1 MARKQ
6 TESIVLRSFD
16 IGEQDKIIIFFAKDV
31 GIFKGVAKG
40 ARKFGNRFGSSLEPM
55 SHVNVFYYEK
65 ENRELVT
72 VSNCDLIESFF
83 DIQNDLDTSFTLS
96 YFAELIEEFFPLRSK
111 DDTLFRLLLTS
122 LQSLKT
128 GADLDLTSAY
138 FEAWFLKLSGILP
151 DFKKCKKCREAIVS
165 VSWLSHN
172 KDGVFCDRCVPQGK
186 DEISPE
192 INVILDWIRKNPPP
206 KDGEQLFSPNHIAA
220 IREVMQRILIFHM
233 ERKPK
238 SLSLL
243 SKNSEQ
249 KRVTNNK
256 TKS

>member
-6 TESIVLRSFD
+6 SESIVLRSFD
-16 IGEQDKIIIFFAKDV
+16 IGEQDKIIVFFAKDI

-72 VSNCDLIESFF
+72 VSNCDLLESFF

-96 YFAELIEEFFPLRSK
+96 YFAEVIEEFFPLRSK
-111 DDTLFRLLLTS
+111 DDTLFRLLLLT
-122 LQSLKT
+122 LQSLKA
-128 GADLDLTSAY
+128 GAELDFTSAY
-138 FEAWFLKLSGILP
+138 FEAWFLKLNGILP
-151 DFKKCKKCREAIVS
+151 DFKKCKKCREAIAS

-172 KDGVFCDRCVPQGK
+172 RDGVFCTRCVPQGR

-192 INVILDWIRKNPPP
+192 IHALLDWIRKNAPL
-206 KDGEQLFSPNHIAA
+206 KDEAIPFESKHVAA

-243 SKNSEQ
+243 HK
-249 KRVTNNK
+249 KTLTTNEN
-256 TKS
+256 

>member
-1 MARKQ
+1 M
-6 TESIVLRSFD
+6 RSFD
-16 IGEQDKIIIFFAKDV
+16 IGEQDKIIVFFSKDV

-72 VSNCDLIESFF
+72 VSNCDLVESFF
-83 DIQNDLDTSFTLS
+83 DIQNNLDTSFTLS

-111 DDTLFRLLLTS
+111 DDTLFRLLLST
-122 LQSLKT
+122 LQALKA
-128 GADLDLTSAY
+128 GADLDFTSAY

-151 DFKKCKKCREAIVS
+151 DFKKCKKCREAISS
-165 VSWLSHN
+165 VSWLSHK
-172 KDGVFCDRCVPQGK
+172 KDGVFCNRCVPQGK

-192 INVILDWIRKNPPP
+192 INTILNWIRKNPPL
-206 KDGEQLFSPNHIAA
+206 KDEESPFESEHVAA
-220 IREVMQRILIFHM
+220 IREVMQRILVFHM

-243 SKNSEQ
+243 QKGTVAKNSG
-249 KRVTNNK
+249 
-256 TKS
+256 

>member
-6 TESIVLRSFD
+6 AESIVLRSFD
-16 IGEQDKIIIFFAKDV
+16 LGEQDKIIVFFARDV

-72 VSNCDLIESFF
+72 VSNCDLIESYF
-83 DIQNDLDTSFTLS
+83 DIQNDLDISFTLS
-96 YFAELIEEFFPLRSK
+96 YFAELIEEFFPLQSK
-111 DDTLFRLLLTS
+111 DDTLFRLFIS
-122 LQSLKT
+122 VLQSLKAC
-128 GADLDLTSAY
+128 ADLDLTSAY

-151 DFKKCKKCREAIVS
+151 DFKKCKKCKEAIS
-165 VSWLSHN
+165 AVSWLSHN
-172 KDGVFCDRCVPQGK
+172 KDGVFCNRCVPQGK

-192 INVILDWIRKNPPP
+192 INVLLNWMRTNPPP
-206 KDGEQLFSPNHIAA
+206 KNKELPFESAHIAA
-220 IREVMQRILIFHM
+220 IREVMQRILVFHM

-243 SKNSEQ
+243 HKKSEMKNE
-249 KRVTNNK
+249 K
-256 TKS
+256 

>member
-6 TESIVLRSFD
+6 TESIVLRSFEV
-16 IGEQDKIIIFFAKDV
+16 GEQDKIIVFFAKDV

-96 YFAELIEEFFPLRSK
+96 YFAELIEEFFPLHSK
-111 DDTLFRLLLTS
+111 DDTLFRLLLS
-122 LQSLKT
+122 ALQSLKA
-128 GADLDLTSAY
+128 GADLDFTSAY

-151 DFKKCKKCREAIVS
+151 DFKKCKKCREAIAS

-172 KDGVFCDRCVPQGK
+172 KDGVFCNRCVPQGK

-192 INVILDWIRKNPPP
+192 INAILDWMRTNPPP
-206 KDGEQLFSPNHIAA
+206 KDKEHLFGSKQVDA
-220 IREVMQRILIFHM
+220 IREVMQRILVFHM

-243 SKNSEQ
+243 HKKSEIQ
-249 KRVTNNK
+249 DDK
-256 TKS
+256 

>member
-6 TESIVLRSFD
+6 SESIVLRSFD

-40 ARKFGNRFGSSLEPM
+40 ARKFGNRFGSTLEPM

-83 DIQNDLDTSFTLS
+83 DTQNDLNTSFTLS
-96 YFAELIEEFFPLRSK
+96 YFSELIEEFFPLRSK
-111 DDTLFRLLLTS
+111 DDTLFRLLLS
-122 LQSLKT
+122 ALQSFKA

-151 DFKKCKKCREAIVS
+151 DFKRCKKCREAISS
-165 VSWLSHN
+165 VSWLAHN
-172 KDGVFCDRCVPQGK
+172 KDGVFCNRCVPQGK

-192 INVILDWIRKNPPP
+192 INALLDWMRKNPPP
-206 KDGEQLFSPNHIAA
+206 KDKEQPFESKHIAG
-220 IREVMQRILIFHM
+220 IREVMQRILVFHM

-243 SKNSEQ
+243 HKNSE
-249 KRVTNNK
+249 
-256 TKS
+256 TKNEK

>member
-6 TESIVLRSFD
+6 SESIVLRSFD
-16 IGEQDKIIIFFAKDV
+16 IGEQDKIIVFFAKDV

-55 SHVNVFYYEK
+55 SYVKVFYYEK
-65 ENRELVT
+65 ENRDLVT
-72 VSNCDLIESFF
+72 VSDCDLIESFF
-83 DIQNDLDTSFTLS
+83 DTQNNLDVSFTLS

-111 DDTLFRLLLTS
+111 DDILFRLLLTT

-128 GADLDLTSAY
+128 GANLDFTSAY

-151 DFKKCKKCREAIVS
+151 DFNTCKKCREAISS

-192 INVILDWIRKNPPP
+192 INAILNWIRKNPPL
-206 KDGEQLFSPNHIAA
+206 KNEELSFKSEHVAA
-220 IREVMQRILIFHM
+220 VRDVMQRILIFHM
-233 ERKPK
+233 ERIPK

-243 SKNSEQ
+243 Q
-249 KRVTNNK
+249 KGERQR
-256 TKS
+256 

>member
-6 TESIVLRSFD
+6 SESIVLKSFD
-16 IGEQDKIIIFFAKDV
+16 IGEQDKIIVFFANDV
-31 GIFKGVAKG
+31 GIFKGIAKG

-83 DIQNDLDTSFTLS
+83 EIQKDLDTSFTLS

-111 DDTLFRLLLTS
+111 DDTLFRLLLS
-122 LQSLKT
+122 VLYSLKA

-151 DFKKCKKCREAIVS
+151 DFKKCKKCREAISS

-186 DEISPE
+186 DEISSE
-192 INVILDWIRKNPPP
+192 INSILDWIRKNPPP
-206 KDGEQLFSPNHIAA
+206 KDGEQPFEYKHIAA
-220 IREVMQRILIFHM
+220 IREVMQRILVFHM
-233 ERKPK
+233 ERIPK

-243 SKNSEQ
+243 NKKSEI
-249 KRVTNNK
+249 TNDI
-256 TKS
+256 

>member
-6 TESIVLRSFD
+6 SESIVLRSFE
-16 IGEQDKIIIFFAKDV
+16 IGEQDKIIVFFAKDV

-83 DIQNDLDTSFTLS
+83 DTQNDLDTSFTLS
-96 YFAELIEEFFPLRSK
+96 YFAELIEEFFPLHSK
-111 DDTLFRLLLTS
+111 DDTLFRLLLST
-122 LQSLKT
+122 LQSLKA
-128 GADLDLTSAY
+128 GADLDFTSAY

-151 DFKKCKKCREAIVS
+151 DFKRCKKCREAISS

-186 DEISPE
+186 NEISPE
-192 INVILDWIRKNPPP
+192 INALLGWMRKNPPP
-206 KDGEQLFSPNHIAA
+206 KEKGQPFESEHMAA
-220 IREVMQRILIFHM
+220 IREVMQSILVFHM

-243 SKNSEQ
+243 HKRSVTKNE
-249 KRVTNNK
+249 K
-256 TKS
+256 

>member
-6 TESIVLRSFD
+6 SESIVLRSFD

-55 SHVNVFYYEK
+55 SHVNVFYYER

-96 YFAELIEEFFPLRSK
+96 YFAELTEEFFPLRSK
-111 DDTLFRLLLTS
+111 DDTLFRLLLS
-122 LQSLKT
+122 ALQSLKA
-128 GADLDLTSAY
+128 GADLDFTSAY
-138 FEAWFLKLSGILP
+138 FEAWFLKLSGIFP
-151 DFKKCKKCREAIVS
+151 DFKRCKKCREAISS
-165 VSWLSHN
+165 VSWLAHN

-192 INVILDWIRKNPPP
+192 INTLLDWMRKNPPP
-206 KDGEQLFSPNHIAA
+206 QEKEQPFESKHIAA
-220 IREVMQRILIFHM
+220 IREVMQRILVFHM

-243 SKNSEQ
+243 HKNSE
-249 KRVTNNK
+249 
-256 TKS
+256 TKNEK

>member
-1 MARKQ
+1 MPRKQ
-6 TESIVLRSFD
+6 SESIVLRSLD
-16 IGEQDKIIIFFAKDV
+16 IGEQDKIIVFFSEDI

-55 SHVNVFYYEK
+55 SHVIVFYHER

-83 DIQNDLDTSFTLS
+83 DIQNDLTTSFTLS

-111 DDTLFRLLLTS
+111 DDTLFRLLLS
-122 LQSLKT
+122 VLRSLKA
-128 GADLDLTSAY
+128 GADLDFTSAY

-151 DFKKCKKCREAIVS
+151 DFKTCKKCRQAISS

-172 KDGVFCDRCVPQGK
+172 KDGVFCSRCVPEGK
-186 DEISPE
+186 EKILPG
-192 INVILDWIRKNPPP
+192 INDILGWIRKNPPP
-206 KDGEQLFSPNHIAA
+206 KERELPFDPEPITA
-220 IREVMQRILIFHM
+220 IREVMQMILVFHM
-233 ERKPK
+233 EKKPK

-243 SKNSEQ
+243 KKSPQSEII
-249 KRVTNNK
+249 R
-256 TKS
+256 

>member
-6 TESIVLRSFD
+6 SESIVLRSFD

-83 DIQNDLDTSFTLS
+83 DTQNDLDTSFTLS
-96 YFAELIEEFFPLRSK
+96 YFAELIEEFFPIRSK
-111 DDTLFRLLLTS
+111 DETLFRLLLST
-122 LQSLKT
+122 LQSLKA
-128 GADLDLTSAY
+128 GADLEFASAY

-151 DFKKCKKCREAIVS
+151 DFKRCKKCREAISS

-172 KDGVFCDRCVPQGK
+172 KDGVFCNRCVPQGK

-192 INVILDWIRKNPPP
+192 IHVILNWIRKNPPLMNEEMP
-206 KDGEQLFSPNHIAA
+206 FERDLVSA
-220 IREVMQRILIFHM
+220 IREVMQRILVFHM
-233 ERKPK
+233 DRQPK

-243 SKNSEQ
+243 HK
-249 KRVTNNK
+249 
-256 TKS
+256 KSRNT

>member
-1 MARKQ
+1 MALYQ

-16 IGEQDKIIIFFAKDV
+16 IGEQDKIIVFFAKDV

-55 SHVNVFYYEK
+55 SHVKVFYYEK
-65 ENRELVT
+65 ENRDLVT

-111 DDTLFRLLLTS
+111 EDTLFRLLLS
-122 LQSLKT
+122 ALQSLKA

-151 DFKKCKKCREAIVS
+151 DFKRCKKCREAISS
-165 VSWLSHN
+165 VSWLSRN
-172 KDGVFCDRCVPQGK
+172 KDGVFCNRCIPQGK

-192 INVILDWIRKNPPP
+192 INAVLDWIRKNPPP
-206 KDGEQLFSPNHIAA
+206 KAKEYLFGSKQVAEV
-220 IREVMQRILIFHM
+220 REVMQRILVFHM
-233 ERKPK
+233 ERK
-238 SLSLL
+238 
-243 SKNSEQ
+243 NE
-249 KRVTNNK
+249 
-256 TKS
+256 

>member
-6 TESIVLRSFD
+6 SESIVLRSFD

-40 ARKFGNRFGSSLEPM
+40 ARKFGSRFGSSLEPM
-55 SHVNVFYYEK
+55 SHVHVFYYEK
-65 ENRELVT
+65 ENRDLAT
-72 VSNCDLIESFF
+72 VSNCDLVESFF
-83 DIQNDLDTSFTLS
+83 DTQNNLDTSFTLS

-111 DDTLFRLLLTS
+111 DDTLFRLLLTT
-122 LQSLKT
+122 LQSLKA
-128 GADLDLTSAY
+128 GADLDFTSAY

-151 DFKKCKKCREAIVS
+151 NFKTCKKCREAITS

-172 KDGVFCDRCVPQGK
+172 KDGVFCTRCVPEGN
-186 DEISPE
+186 DEISPK
-192 INVILDWIRKNPPP
+192 INAILDWIRKNPPL
-206 KDGEQLFSPNHIAA
+206 KKKESPFEHEHVAA

-243 SKNSEQ
+243 Q
-249 KRVTNNK
+249 KKPVTPK
-256 TKS
+256 

>member
-6 TESIVLRSFD
+6 SESIVLRSFD
-16 IGEQDKIIIFFAKDV
+16 IGEQDKLIVFFAKDV

-40 ARKFGNRFGSSLEPM
+40 ARKFGNRFGSSFEPM
-55 SHVNVFYYEK
+55 SHINVFYYEK

-72 VSNCDLIESFF
+72 VSDSDLIESYF
-83 DIQNDLDTSFTLS
+83 DIQNDLDISFTLS

-111 DDTLFRLLLTS
+111 DDMLFRLLLS
-122 LQSLKT
+122 MLQSLKA
-128 GADLDLTSAY
+128 GADLDFTSAY

-151 DFKKCKKCREAIVS
+151 DFGKCKKCREAISS

-192 INVILDWIRKNPPP
+192 INALLGWMRKNPPP
-206 KDGEQLFSPNHIAA
+206 KDKEQPFESKHIAS
-220 IREVMQRILIFHM
+220 IREVMQTILVFHM

-238 SLSLL
+238 ALSFLH
-243 SKNSEQ
+243 KRSEI
-249 KRVTNNK
+249 KK
-256 TKS
+256 KK

>member
-1 MARKQ
+1 M
-6 TESIVLRSFD
+6 RSFD
-16 IGEQDKIIIFFAKDV
+16 IGEQDKIIVFFAKDV

-55 SHVNVFYYEK
+55 SHVHVFYYEK

-72 VSNCDLIESFF
+72 VSNCDLVESFF
-83 DIQNDLDTSFTLS
+83 DTQIDLDTSFTLS

-111 DDTLFRLLLTS
+111 DDTLFRLFLLT
-122 LQSLKT
+122 LQSLKA
-128 GADLDLTSAY
+128 GADLDFTSAY

-151 DFKKCKKCREAIVS
+151 DFNKCKKCRRAITS
-165 VSWLSHN
+165 LSWLSHN
-172 KDGVFCDRCVPQGK
+172 KDGVFCNRCVPQGK

-192 INVILDWIRKNPPP
+192 INTILNWIRKNPPL
-206 KDGEQLFSPNHIAA
+206 KDEELPFESAHVAA
-220 IREVMQRILIFHM
+220 IREVMQRILVFHM

-243 SKNSEQ
+243 QRGSDKNS
-249 KRVTNNK
+249 K
-256 TKS
+256 

>member
-6 TESIVLRSFD
+6 SESIVLRSFD
-16 IGEQDKIIIFFAKDV
+16 IGEQDKLIVFFAKDV

-55 SHVNVFYYEK
+55 SHVHVFYHEI

-72 VSNCDLIESFF
+72 VSDCDLIESFF
-83 DIQNDLDTSFTLS
+83 DIQNDLNTSFTLS

-111 DDTLFRLLLTS
+111 DDTLFRLLLSTLHS
-122 LQSLKT
+122 LNAGSE
-128 GADLDLTSAY
+128 LDFTSAY

-151 DFKKCKKCREAIVS
+151 DFKRCKKCKEAISS

-186 DEISPE
+186 DEVSPD
-192 INVILDWIRKNPPP
+192 IHALLDWMRKNPPP
-206 KDGEQLFSPNHIAA
+206 KGKEQPFEPEQIAA
-220 IREVMQRILIFHM
+220 TREVMQRILVFHM

-243 SKNSEQ
+243 HKESEA
-249 KRVTNNK
+249 RNK
-256 TKS
+256 T